1 MRTRL
6 FGPSDVEVPVI
17 GEGTWQMEADDRASC
32 MRAIHRALDR
42 GLKHI
47 DTAEL
52 YGYGEVEKLVG
63 EALADRRDEA
73 FLASKVMPQNASK
86 QGTIEACER
95 SLRRLRTDV
104 LDLYLLHWAGPHPL
118 EETIEAFEELAAQGK
133 IRAYG
138 VSNFDAEELD
148 EAVALA
154 GPGRIAC
161 NQVCY
166 YLGKRNIEHEVIPR
180 CEAHGVAIVA
190 YSPFGSGQFPSP
202 RSRGG
207 KVLSEIAAARGATA
221 RQIALAFL
229 TRRDSVFAIPKASR
243 PEHVDDNA
251 GGALR
256 LSDDE
261 IARIDRA
268 FPLGRSAELPIL

>member
-6 FGPSDVEVPVI
+6 FGSTDVEVPII

-32 MRAIHRALDR
+32 IRAIHRALDR
-42 GLKHI
+42 GLTHI

-52 YGYGEVEKLVG
+52 YGHGEVEEVVG

-73 FLASKVMPQNASK
+73 FLASKVMPQNASRR
-86 QGTIEACER
+86 GTVEACER
-95 SLRRLRTDV
+95 SLRRLGTAA
-104 LDLYLLHWAGPHPL
+104 LDLYLLHWPGPHPL
-118 EETIEAFEELAAQGK
+118 EETIEAFEELVEQGK
-133 IRAYG
+133 IHAYG
-138 VSNFDAEELD
+138 VSNFDAQELD

-166 YLGKRNIEHEVIPR
+166 HLGARNIEHEVIPR
-180 CEAHGVAIVA
+180 CEAHRVAVVA
-190 YSPFGSGQFPSP
+190 YSPFGSGRFPSP
-202 RSRGG
+202 RTRGG

>member
-1 MRTRL
+1 MRTKV
-6 FGPSDVEVPVI
+6 FGPTDMEVPII

-32 MRAIHRALDR
+32 IRAIHRALDR
-42 GLKHI
+42 GLTHI

-52 YGYGEVEKLVG
+52 YGHGEVEELVG
-63 EALADRRDEA
+63 EALAGRRDEA
-73 FLASKVMPQNASK
+73 FLASKVVPQNASR

-95 SLRRLRTDV
+95 SLRRLRTEA
-104 LDLYLLHWAGPHPL
+104 LDLYLLHWPGPHPL
-118 EETIEAFEELAAQGK
+118 NETIAAFEALLRQGK

-166 YLGKRNIEHEVIPR
+166 HLRQRNIEHEVILR
-180 CEAHGVAIVA
+180 CEAHGIAVVA

-207 KVLSEIAAARGATA
+207 KVLSDIARARGATA

-251 GGALR
+251 GGAIR

-261 IARIDRA
+261 IARVDRA
-268 FPLGRSAELPIL
+268 FPLGRSAALPII